1 MGSWGAGTFEND
13 AAMDAAELWE
23 QAIDDGMT
31 LDEAAG
37 YVRQSMPDRLAD
49 ADDGL
54 LVEAALAALREGKR
68 PE

>member
-1 MGSWGAGTFEND
+1 MGTWGPGTFEND
-13 AAMDAAELWE
+13 TALDVAELWE

-31 LDEAAG
+31 PDEAAE
-37 YVRQSMPDRLAD
+37 YVRESMPDHLAD

-54 LVEAALAALREGKR
+54 LVEAALAALRTGNR

>member
-1 MGSWGAGTFEND
+1 MGTWGAGTFEND
-13 AAMDAAELWE
+13 TAMDAAELWE

-31 LDEAAG
+31 ADEAAG

-54 LVEAALAALREGKR
+54 LVEAALAALRDGKR